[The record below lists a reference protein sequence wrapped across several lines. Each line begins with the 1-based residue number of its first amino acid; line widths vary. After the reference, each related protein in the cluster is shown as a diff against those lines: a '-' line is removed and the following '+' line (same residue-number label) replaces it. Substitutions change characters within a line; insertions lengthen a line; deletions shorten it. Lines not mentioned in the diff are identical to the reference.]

1 MGWHY
6 CMAAMYYNS
15 HLVRKGSGNEC
26 RSTYNLTLHYSNEI
40 GLMMFFWQKKNSTF
54 FVCKVEIVILKQIY
68 YKCACTAIGLYDS
81 IYEVFFRLFLY
92 GVLKLL

>member
-40 GLMMFFWQKKNSTF
+40 GLMMFFLAEKELHLFCLQSRNSNSEANILQ
-54 FVCKVEIVILKQIY
+54 VCMYSYWPL
-68 YKCACTAIGLYDS
+68 
-81 IYEVFFRLFLY
+81 
-92 GVLKLL
+92 